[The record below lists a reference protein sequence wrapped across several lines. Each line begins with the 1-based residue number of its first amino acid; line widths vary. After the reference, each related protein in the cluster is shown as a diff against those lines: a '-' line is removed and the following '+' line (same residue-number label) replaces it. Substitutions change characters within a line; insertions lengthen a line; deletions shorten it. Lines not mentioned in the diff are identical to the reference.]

1 MLLVIFFIRVRIFFR
16 DLNFSK
22 FFKVFFL
29 VCIFKIKIIFRIVIL
44 LFQNV
49 NVIISSELV
58 NKFGMSVIG
67 IFGFSRFQIN
77 KYFIQK
83 DVNFFL
89 DRFYFYFFFVQQMSY
104 MKFFQF
110 FISIQILIIL
120 VFLQSSGVRIL
131 VFNIV
136 ILSKVLSVGFIVL
149 FIIIVLFIFVDF
161 IFIIFLILIRIYFSV
176 FSSVGKV
183 GIFLF

>member
-16 DLNFSK
+16 DLNFLK

-49 NVIISSELV
+49 NVISSELV

-67 IFGFSRFQIN
+67 IFGFSRLQIN

-149 FIIIVLFIFVDF
+149 FIIIVLFIVVEF